1 MKNLVVSK
9 VPEMANV
16 EFQFCDEA
24 DAHHKESLKWEGA
37 DKGRQ
42 YAHVFHKDNVIC
54 FAKAGEFLSVANQQG
69 ILVHEFG
76 HLMAGPDSDDADADL
91 TALHMLEIEIRYDDR
106 NLEFVD
112 PILG

>member
-1 MKNLVVSK
+1 MSK
-9 VPEMANV
+9 VPEMEAI

-24 DAHHKESLKWEGA
+24 DAHHKESLGWKGA

-54 FAKAGEFLSVANQQG
+54 FAKAGEELPVANQQG

-76 HLMAGPDSDDADADL
+76 HLMAGVSSDDADADS
-91 TALHMLEIEIRYDDR
+91 TALEMLGLEMRYDDG
-106 NLEFVD
+106 NLEFID
-112 PILG
+112 PILE